1 LPRGPVYGQGYEEKY
16 TFMGGMGDI
25 HFSFFFFFEKDHSS
39 FLLWVINV
47 VRDSASKINFS
58 LDGAAIEAME
68 GNEKDSEIKL
78 SIADLIHIAIV
89 NWL

>member
-1 LPRGPVYGQGYEEKY
+1 MPRGPVYGQGYEEKY
-16 TFMGGMGDI
+16 TFFGGEWEI
-25 HFSFFFFFEKDHSS
+25 STLAFFFEKDHSS
-39 FLLWVINV
+39 YLLWVINV

-68 GNEKDSEIKL
+68 GNEKDTEIKL